1 MVKRKYDYEYYLG
14 SSKKLKN
21 FLDLYKDKAATHR
34 AYKLHLVRYFQTK
47 GIEDIDN
54 YVKDK
59 RMMDKEEKIKYL
71 DKLEQDL
78 TDYWKKLN
86 EEYKGKA
93 PYVWIS
99 AIKMFL
105 IFNKTFELDNVYIDL
120 QKSGHGNYTRTDT
133 GTPTRTQLLKIFSY
147 SNPESKALFMF
158 QLTSGQRIGDVIE
171 TTFDN
176 IEMKHECP
184 RVFYPDPK
192 QKYVI
197 KTRITPE
204 TKQLLK
210 EYLEQRNKFIE
221 TRIKRGEHKRKKK
234 LDMNR
239 VFPMDKG
246 TANAIWNTML
256 KNAGLYK
263 LDPNTKRPVYGTHCL
278 RRYFLS
284 YFKDRDWGDFFSGH
298 ITPRNKEYRQY
309 PHEKLDEKYKEH
321 MKDLIVF
328 ETPADLTEINKEIA
342 ELRKENEELNRKLD
356 KVMRSALINKFLAEE
371 NKDQDKP

>member
-1 MVKRKYDYEYYLG
+1 
-14 SSKKLKN
+14 
-21 FLDLYKDKAATHR
+21 
-34 AYKLHLVRYFQTK
+34 
-47 GIEDIDN
+47 
-54 YVKDK
+54 
-59 RMMDKEEKIKYL
+59 
-71 DKLEQDL
+71 
-78 TDYWKKLN
+78 
-86 EEYKGKA
+86 
-93 PYVWIS
+93 
-99 AIKMFL
+99 MFF
-105 IFNKTFELDNVYIDL
+105 IFNKTFELDNVYTDL
-120 QKSGHGNYTRTDT
+120 QKSGHGNYAITNT

-158 QLTSGQRIGDVIE
+158 QITSGQRIGDVIK

-176 IEMKHECP
+176 IEMKHDCP

-192 QKYVI
+192 TKKYVV

-204 TKQLLK
+204 AKQFLQ
-210 EYLEQRNKFIE
+210 EYLEQREKFIE
-221 TRIKRGEHKRKKK
+221 TRKKRGEHKRKKK

-284 YFKDRDWGDFFSGH
+284 HFSDNEWGDFFSGH
-298 ITPRNKEYRQY
+298 STPRNKEYRQY
-309 PHEKLDEKYKEH
+309 SDEKLDELYKKH

-328 ETPADLTEINKEIA
+328 ETTPDLSDLNIKMAEKDKQMTDMQDMINDLKMQIL
-342 ELRKENEELNRKLD
+342 EL
-356 KVMRSALINKFLAEE
+356 KVEKHEKQIN
-371 NKDQDKP
+371 NK